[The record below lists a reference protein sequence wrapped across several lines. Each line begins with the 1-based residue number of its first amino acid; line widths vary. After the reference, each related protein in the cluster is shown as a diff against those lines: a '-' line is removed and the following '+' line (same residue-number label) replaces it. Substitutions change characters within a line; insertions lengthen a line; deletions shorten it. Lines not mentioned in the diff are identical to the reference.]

1 MRSPVCLALARTHAR
16 AHTLRLLHAE
26 MSPASQPVHSRAS
39 KRGASIKRLRLPAF
53 SRRGLSRMSLNK
65 SRGQVSLALPW
76 LCVLY
81 LPPFWL
87 WISTPGCTPH
97 SRCSCLFRSPS
108 CLCSLFSYFTSV
120 FHFPPRTHHQPLSP
134 AVLSLPL
141 LPRLSLTAD
150 ILVTFPQ
157 PLCPCPSLS
166 LNAPYSA
173 WLESVNNVNHVG
185 KLRRHITLPACPQ
198 QRLQRRQP
206 SCPGVGSSCCLLMG
220 C

>member
-120 FHFPPRTHHQPLSP
+120 FHFPPKNASSAPQPCCSFAP
-134 AVLSLPL
+134 SASTSLPDGRHPCHFSTAL
-141 LPRLSLTAD
+141 VSMPLPLPKRS
-150 ILVTFPQ
+150 V
-157 PLCPCPSLS
+157 LCL
-166 LNAPYSA
+166 
-173 WLESVNNVNHVG
+173 VG
-185 KLRRHITLPACPQ
+185 KRK
-198 QRLQRRQP
+198 
-206 SCPGVGSSCCLLMG
+206 
-220 C
+220 